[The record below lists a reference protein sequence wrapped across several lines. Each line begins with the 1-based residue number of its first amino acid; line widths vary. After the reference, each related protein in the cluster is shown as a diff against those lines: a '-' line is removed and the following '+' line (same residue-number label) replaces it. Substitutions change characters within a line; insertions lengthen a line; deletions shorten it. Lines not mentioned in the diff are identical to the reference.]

1 MSMSDPISDMLTR
14 IRNAQAVQKSN
25 VTIPAS
31 KVKTGIARV
40 LKDEGFIN
48 DFRDIEVEGKP
59 MLEVTLR
66 YMNGK
71 GVIESM
77 KRVSSPGLR
86 QYRGKDKLPKI
97 QNGLG
102 VAVISTSQGIMTDAA
117 ARAAGEGG
125 EVLCIVT

>member
-14 IRNAQAVQKSN
+14 IRNAQSVQKSK
-25 VTIPAS
+25 VEIPAS

-48 DFRDIEVEGKP
+48 DFRDIEVEGKQV
-59 MLEVTLR
+59 LEITLR
-66 YMNGK
+66 YMNGR

-102 VAVISTSQGIMTDAA
+102 VAVISTSKGIMTDAS

>member
-66 YMNGK
+66 YMNGR